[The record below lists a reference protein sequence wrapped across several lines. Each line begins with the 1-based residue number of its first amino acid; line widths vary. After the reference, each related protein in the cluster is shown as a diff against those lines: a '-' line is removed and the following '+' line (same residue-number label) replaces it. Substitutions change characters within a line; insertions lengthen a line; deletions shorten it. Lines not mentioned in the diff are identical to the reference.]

1 MRKLLLTSDG
11 LSPELVKELLA
22 LLPTKPAETK
32 LAFIWNAK
40 DPYPPENAE
49 GYVLKEKALFE
60 SLGFVDHIDI
70 DLRNPDDLIK
80 LDECGAIYMGGGNTY
95 YLLKIIRESKF
106 DAKLKELLSND
117 KVYIGVSA
125 GSIVVGTSIE
135 TAGVGPEADANDIK
149 LDDPRGLR
157 QVPFMVAVHL
167 KPGQKIY
174 YDQFARSRPLRP
186 IIGIEDGMA
195 IVCEGDRYRIVG
207 LGKVQTWSSKL
218 FR

>member
-11 LSPELVKELLA
+11 LSPELAKVFLG
-22 LLPTKPAETK
+22 LLPTKPEETK
-32 LAFIWNAK
+32 VGFIWNAK
-40 DPYPPENAE
+40 DPYPAEGAE
-49 GYVLKEKALFE
+49 GYVLKEKAVFE
-60 SLGFVDHIDI
+60 SLGFVDTIDV
-70 DLRNPDDLIK
+70 DLRIADDLAK
-80 LDECGAIYMGGGNTY
+80 LDECGVVYVGGGNTY
-95 YLLKIIRESKF
+95 YLLKLIRESKF

-117 KVYIGVSA
+117 KVYVGVSA

-135 TAGVGPEADANDIK
+135 TAGVGPSADPNDVK

-167 KPGQKIY
+167 MPGEKIY
-174 YDQFARSRPLRP
+174 YDQFARVRQLRP

-195 IVCEGDRYRIVG
+195 IVCEGDRFRVVG
-207 LGKVQTWSSKL
+207 PGKVLTWSSKL